1 MLRDKIDSNIE
12 FLNLLSSRYTWI
24 PNNESIRP
32 SVDELRRKIELMAS
46 LAATGVSLADFVR
59 GNIFL
64 DGLASWIFVPS
75 SFRYN
80 LPADA
85 EHYVLWNQYADF
97 EADFDSRL
105 VNETING
112 FLRDIVGS
120 DDYDFA
126 WYKNPK
132 PSVSEFWH
140 IQVFWIRRLPES
152 PMDTS
157 MRR

>member
-1 MLRDKIDSNIE
+1 MIRDKIDSNIE
-12 FLNLLSSRYTWI
+12 FLNLLSSRYHWI

-32 SVDELRRKIELMAS
+32 SAAELRRKIELMSS
-46 LAATGVSLADFVR
+46 LAASGVSLTDFVR
-59 GNIFL
+59 SNIFL
-64 DGLASWIFVPS
+64 DSLASWIFVPS

-80 LPADA
+80 LPDDA

-97 EADFDSRL
+97 STEFDAQV
-105 VNETING
+105 VNETINKL
-112 FLRDIVGS
+112 LRELVGS

-140 IQVFWIRRLPES
+140 VQVFWIRYS
-152 PMDTS
+152 
-157 MRR
+157 

>member
-1 MLRDKIDSNIE
+1 MIRDKIDSNIE
-12 FLNLLSSRYTWI
+12 FLSLLSTRYPWI

-32 SVDELRRKIELMAS
+32 SVAELRRKIELMAS
-46 LAATGVSLADFVR
+46 LAASEISLSDFVR

-64 DGLASWIFVPS
+64 DTLASWIFVPS

-80 LPADA
+80 LPEGA

-97 EADFDSRL
+97 AADFDTRL

-112 FLRDIVGS
+112 FLRGVVGN
-120 DDYDFA
+120 DEYDFA

-132 PSVSEFWH
+132 PSVYEFWH
-140 IQVFWIRRLPES
+140 VQVFWTRLSAS
-152 PMDTS
+152 PMDS
-157 MRR
+157 NRCL